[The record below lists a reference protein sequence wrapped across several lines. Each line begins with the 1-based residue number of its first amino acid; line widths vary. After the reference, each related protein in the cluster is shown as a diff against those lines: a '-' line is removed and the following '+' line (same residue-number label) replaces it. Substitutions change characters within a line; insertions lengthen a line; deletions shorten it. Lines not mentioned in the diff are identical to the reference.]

1 MTGVDFSD
9 VLGSFDLSGNGF
21 VVSLDT
27 HSLQTIT
34 LKKVIF
40 IRMIT
45 GLTFPSYLIAFVSR
59 FEIVDSSTS
68 TVLPVGTVEEQ
79 LPHSIS

>member
-1 MTGVDFSD
+1 MAGVDFSD
-9 VLGSFDLSGNGF
+9 VLGSFDLSDNGF

-40 IRMIT
+40 SRMISW
-45 GLTFPSYLIAFVSR
+45 LTFPSYLIAFVSR
-59 FEIVDSSTS
+59 FEIVDSSAS